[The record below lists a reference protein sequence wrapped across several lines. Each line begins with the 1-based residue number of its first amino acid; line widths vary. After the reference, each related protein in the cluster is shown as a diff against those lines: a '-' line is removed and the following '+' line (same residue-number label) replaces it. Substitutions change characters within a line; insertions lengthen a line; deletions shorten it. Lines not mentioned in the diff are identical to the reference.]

1 MPVLY
6 RLSFGQREGVSRVW
20 FTLVYF
26 GFVLSS
32 GHRWMGDI
40 LVFTEG
46 VLRELGRGEAF
57 SSRKMSRVE

>member
-20 FTLVYF
+20 FTLVYV
-26 GFVLSS
+26 VLSS
-32 GHRWMGDI
+32 GHRWMGNI

-46 VLRELGRGEAF
+46 VLRELGRGGGIF
-57 SSRKMSRVE
+57 

>member
-20 FTLVYF
+20 FTLVYV
-26 GFVLSS
+26 VLSS

-40 LVFTEG
+40 LVFMEG

>member
-6 RLSFGQREGVSRVW
+6 RLSFGQREGVSHVW
-20 FTLVYF
+20 FTLVYV
-26 GFVLSS
+26 VLSS
-32 GHRWMGDI
+32 GHQWMGDI